1 MSKSKTKKLRENTDS
16 IKERVNYQ
24 LGSRTIAN
32 LCIQCNILQDIVITG
47 TLDVHLPDV
56 KHEFKEA
63 SANVS
68 LCLKCPICGK
78 SMIELDPGIAPVVQ
92 YLNTAL
98 SLKIAM
104 SCESHYGDLYKLTDT
119 MHGYAPWITII
130 VPPEQEGYF
139 SGIMNKIREYD
150 HEKMF
155 HVKLDHQ
162 YDSFSIYRLSVFK
175 DDAKNVIDH
184 MAHPK
189 ITREQ
194 FAMIKAMS
202 LNYFNTIIRMI

>member
-1 MSKSKTKKLRENTDS
+1 MSKRKMKELKENDGVRDHAT
-16 IKERVNYQ
+16 YQ
-24 LGSRTIAN
+24 MRSRTIAN
-32 LCIQCNILQDIVITG
+32 LCISCNILQNVEVNG
-47 TLDVHLPDV
+47 TLDIHFLDAQL
-56 KHEFKEA
+56 EFKKI
-63 SANVS
+63 STHLS
-68 LCLKCPICGK
+68 LYLKCPICGK
-78 SMIELDPGIAPVVQ
+78 AMIELDPGIAPVVQ

-98 SLKIAM
+98 SLKTAM

-119 MHGYAPWITII
+119 MHGYAPWVTII

-139 SGIMNKIREYD
+139 NGIMNKIREYD

-189 ITREQ
+189 ITRDQ
-194 FAMIKAMS
+194 FAIIKPKS
-202 LNYFNTIIRMI
+202 LEYFNTIIHMI